1 MAPPIVALLTIVA
14 FATSP
19 PTPNKYELRFDRMID
34 ELTLSPEA
42 VECIDSTKQ
51 RKLFRG
57 VLAGTADPQIRNAF
71 GIVYRDLAPIR
82 VAGDLLFG
90 QLSAVA
96 SEASER
102 ASGGALLATDPET
115 LAASRL
121 LFDYFDGDGSGGLDR
136 EELLGSPAL
145 MALVRSDG
153 DASDDAEAVVDR
165 FMELAD
171 ENGDGVISF
180 VEFANATATRPQ
192 LRSVDDAL
200 TTALISATSGSDPK
214 KKRGAF
220 GLRKSPE
227 ERFEAMLEQCLEW
240 EQSMGCGPDDAS
252 DTADVKEDEECAV
265 DVQLLEREQEGEAG
279 EDDGRLLQV
288 LKGSLVGA
296 RCEPVVEALKMCYLD
311 YSPLR
316 LGGDIIFKL
325 LTRVVKTQIPK

>member
-1 MAPPIVALLTIVA
+1 MAPPFVALLTIAA

-19 PTPNKYELRFDRMID
+19 PTPNKYELKFDRMID

-57 VLAGTADPQIRNAF
+57 VSAGTADPQIRNAF
-71 GIVYRDLAPIR
+71 SIVYRDLAPIR

-102 ASGGALLATDPET
+102 ASGGALVTTDPDA

-136 EELLGSPAL
+136 EELLGSPEL
-145 MALVRSDG
+145 MALVRNDG
-153 DASDDAEAVVDR
+153 DGTDGAEAVVDR

>member
-1 MAPPIVALLTIVA
+1 MAPPILAFLATVALALA
-14 FATSP
+14 PS
-19 PTPNKYELRFDRMID
+19 NKHEAKFDRMID

-42 VECIDSTKQ
+42 VECIDSNKQ
-51 RKLFRG
+51 RVLFRG
-57 VLAGTADPQIRNAF
+57 VAAATTEPQIRNAF

-96 SEASER
+96 AEASER
-102 ASGGALLATDPET
+102 DGGLVGTDPEK

-121 LFDYFDGDGSGGLDR
+121 LFDFVDGDNSGGLDR
-136 EELLGSPAL
+136 DELLRSPEL
-145 MALVRSDG
+145 MALIRNDDG
-153 DASDDAEAVVDR
+153 DPLGDGDVVDA
-165 FMELAD
+165 FMGLAD

-180 VEFANATATRPQ
+180 VEFANATATS

-200 TTALISATSGSDPK
+200 TAALLSTTSGSNTK
-214 KKRGAF
+214 KQGGF
-220 GLRKSPE
+220 GLRKPPG
-227 ERFEAMLEQCLEW
+227 ERFDAMLQQCLEW
-240 EQSMGCGPDDAS
+240 EESLGCGVSAIEID
-252 DTADVKEDEECAV
+252 CAV
-265 DVQLLEREQEGEAG
+265 DVQILEQGDE
-279 EDDGRLLQV
+279 DGRLLQV

-325 LTRVVKTQIPK
+325 LKRIVKTQIPKEN